1 MKQAIV
7 TRLFTKKRHGLD
19 NVGFVRQQRFY
30 PVQGASEGDEL
41 LVTEICGGSPSWSG
55 EYSVRLND
63 GATVKVG
70 FSFPI

>member
-7 TRLFTKKRHGLD
+7 TRLFTKKRHGVD

-30 PVQGASEGDEL
+30 PVPGTTEGDEL
-41 LVTEICGGSPSWSG
+41 LVTEICAGSPSWSG
-55 EYSVRLND
+55 EYSIRLKD